1 MLLIEYL
8 EQASDYL
15 REHKIQ
21 IHKLER
27 QFRTVYDTDLKRES
41 TALWRDVRR
50 KKGEI
55 IDQLLLNLDEFR
67 ALRKYFPEV
76 LQTILEDK
84 YVGPVVSKKIWLL
97 DFKQTP
103 SQLATMKLEQLLQW
117 RLELKAARESLRGS
131 VGTINAN
138 HLLTR
143 FPILRGFI
151 SGDLAKADV
160 IDAITKAEKVVLR
173 EGWLLLLS
181 DSLIKIP
188 ITKFLGKVNQH
199 SYEEMIAKKNLA
211 RVIGKGTVA
220 ETIAGRKLEEVSR
233 NKNRYERILRQ
244 ILLAN
249 PGYLRSLKQKK
260 SWMSREKQTGLDKFV
275 KNITPHTLKERA
287 WLDEMKKKLN

>member
-1 MLLIEYL
+1 
-8 EQASDYL
+8 
-15 REHKIQ
+15 
-21 IHKLER
+21 
-27 QFRTVYDTDLKRES
+27 
-41 TALWRDVRR
+41 
-50 KKGEI
+50 
-55 IDQLLLNLDEFR
+55 LDEFR

-103 SQLATMKLEQLLQW
+103 PQLATMKLEQLLQW
-117 RLELKAARESLRGS
+117 RLELKAAKESLRGS

-143 FPILRGFI
+143 FPVLRGFI
-151 SGDLAKADV
+151 SSDLTKADAL
-160 IDAITKAEKVVLR
+160 DAITKAEKVVLR